1 MTSLDNTTYTY
12 RGFRLQALYVIY
24 KILTSHNKYLFQ
36 PEGAEDLAVYD
47 SRHNL
52 IEAIQVK
59 SGDSNLVLS
68 NFKNSFFERSI
79 QRLISNPGVKLS
91 IIKFG
96 PIGHELQSACNA
108 NGAER
113 RQVITKLFEDKSIT
127 SRKEELEHL
136 FDSIHAESVDE
147 TKILEEIINILKDSL
162 AGIDSNKAFELLNM
176 WIYIASETQ
185 QKIDR
190 SMLHEKIINIGNF
203 LTARKAYHDQWFTI
217 IQPLIDEI
225 SDGIDTV
232 VLEDG
237 YYQGE
242 AASFSHIQA
251 NFDVIRPKK
260 LEEIHRL
267 FSEKN
272 VLFIHGVSGQGKS
285 TLAFRY
291 LKDYYPDTWRF
302 QVKAVENRHEALK
315 SALAL
320 LEHTKALDTPI
331 IVYMDVSASNIG
343 WEELIKALS
352 KNKNI
357 KLLITLR
364 EEDWKQSKV
373 YGVEFSFNEL
383 ELQFDYEE
391 ARQIFD
397 ILFKRGLVKRHL
409 DFTEAWEEFGGNGP
423 LLEFVYL
430 VTQGG
435 LLQERL
441 QAQLS
446 QLISETLP
454 RDETIN
460 LLRAVA
466 IGTSYGARLSV
477 KEVVKQFKI
486 NPEKTLKRLE
496 SEYMLRLDDS
506 AQWIRAIHP
515 IRSEI
520 LKLLL
525 IDEGYAPWIGE
536 VQVVLPLLH
545 PRDIGLFL
553 LYAFLMHFEQ
563 RYELLKILDGFK
575 PNSWESA
582 EGVVRALIWLSVR
595 EFIEQRIDYI
605 REIHDTPEGN
615 FVLTL
620 GANIAQAGEDPWE
633 SILQFP
639 IMSEDQRQKCKEIVE
654 RLEIAHFEFDILKKW
669 LMNFSPIQEMPSS
682 NSAWSAL
689 ASISFWLWK
698 CGLNENITIELD
710 WSKIEYDPS
719 LSLQTI
725 GRVTTALYHAYPD
738 YFTLWTGLY
747 RIKSVE
753 RLQNEEYVC
762 ELEIQ
767 DEFVKAHFIALD
779 LRSEDTQ
786 KSDVSK
792 NIIHEKTMRVIDY
805 QQQLFPEKSR
815 YDTQGYGHLLF
826 GFLTHDDTTKHI
838 PKENLPL
845 QDLVAA
851 NAMFR
856 RIINNFFRP
865 DTWQEYVDGIIEIR
879 EEIMTQFEA
888 TISMTNQY
896 FRSKNNVDPLRNS
909 GKIKEWIVLA
919 ERLKEKHLLV
929 GSVVDPWGFSDE
941 HIQLNTSQEIKQE
954 IVFLASIRYAE
965 IHKKLGNYLSN
976 LGTFFT
982 QAATVFD
989 INGVIGKLS
998 SYEQSELKNKLKAVG
1013 IRTEDI
1019 EMSWLNFLDAKDNL
1033 FFLQK
1038 EFHALFGHIIDVE
1051 RLNSLECAEVKSINA
1066 LGQNWYFFINNPNI
1080 KSKNPHREF
1089 YNRFEERKKQLLS
1102 QLLQRS
1108 DNNETGVKCS
1118 VILEASDLSI
1128 EPYLWIKVEHDS
1140 ALNVWQGCFEIL
1152 LIVSEFVQQQTD
1164 FSKTV
1169 IQWYWSHI
1177 CFVPV
1182 CKGYCINGMYIS
1194 VRTMSMIHLDS
1205 NQEFNPLRHIPKKIS
1220 SDELKQL
1227 GVFLFESIET
1237 EMIQMFYD
1245 SVSKLMLY
1253 LQHLKEFK
1261 KCPDSS
1267 TETGKEMLQKY
1278 VSDINIL
1285 INEVFNEALKMLTD
1299 IQEMLSQYEESNP
1312 DEYISIISS
1321 LGEIGKSLYPDYL
1334 VENQESLTLD
1344 QIEIWGMTLQ
1354 SSIGVILSEILPST
1368 MDLLMKKEIL
1378 CVSENIKF

>member
-1 MTSLDNTTYTY
+1 MTSLDNASYTY
-12 RGFRLQALYVIY
+12 RGFRLQALYILY
-24 KILTSHNKYLFQ
+24 KIFTSPEKYVFQ

-79 QRLISNPGVKLS
+79 ERQISNPGVKLS

-96 PIGHELQSACNA
+96 PIGYELQSACNS
-108 NGAER
+108 NGDER
-113 RQVITKLFEDKSIT
+113 CQVITKLFEDKSIT

-136 FDSIHAESVDE
+136 FASIHAESVVE
-147 TKILEEIINILKDSL
+147 TKIVDEIVNRLKNSL
-162 AGIDSNKAFELLNM
+162 VGIDPNKALDLLNL
-176 WIYIASETQ
+176 WIYKASETQ
-185 QKIDR
+185 QKIDQ

-203 LTARKAYHDQWFTI
+203 LAARKAYHDQWFTI

-267 FSEKN
+267 FSEN
-272 VLFIHGVSGQGKS
+272 NILFIHGVSGQGKS

-291 LKDYYPDTWRF
+291 LKEYYPDTWRF
-302 QVKAVENRHEALK
+302 QIKAVENRHDALK

-320 LEHTKALDTPI
+320 LEHTKALDAPV
-331 IVYMDVSASNIG
+331 IVYMDVSASDMG
-343 WEELIKALS
+343 WEELIKALA

-373 YGVEFSFNEL
+373 HGVEFLFNEI

-391 ARQIFD
+391 ARQIFNV
-397 ILFKRGLVKRHL
+397 LFKRKLVRRHL
-409 DFTEAWEEFGGNGP
+409 DFTEAWEEFGGHGP

-441 QAQLS
+441 QAQLN
-446 QLISETLP
+446 QLISEILHG
-454 RDETIN
+454 DETIK

-466 IGTSYGARLSV
+466 ISTSYGARLSV
-477 KEVVKQFKI
+477 KEVMKQFKI

-496 SEYMLRLDDS
+496 SEYMLRLDVS
-506 AQWIRAIHP
+506 TQWISAIHP

-520 LKLLL
+520 LKDLL

-545 PRDIGLFL
+545 PDDIGLFL

-575 PNSWESA
+575 PNSWKSA
-582 EGVVRALIWLSVR
+582 EGIVRALIWLSVR
-595 EFIEQRIDYI
+595 EFIEQRVDYI

-639 IMSEDQRQKCKEIVE
+639 IMSEDQRQRCKEIVE
-654 RLEIAHFEFDILKKW
+654 RLEIAHFKFDILKKW

-682 NSAWSAL
+682 NAAWSAF
-689 ASISFWLWK
+689 ATYCFWLWK
-698 CGLNENITIELD
+698 CGLNENITIDLD
-710 WSKIEYDPS
+710 WSKLEYDPS

-725 GRVTTALYHAYPD
+725 GQVTTVLYYAYPD
-738 YFTLWTGLY
+738 YFTLWVELY
-747 RIKSVE
+747 RIKSIE
-753 RLQNEEYVC
+753 RLHKEENVC

-767 DEFVKAHFIALD
+767 DEFVKAHFISLD
-779 LRSEDTQ
+779 LRFEETQ
-786 KSDVSK
+786 KSDASQ
-792 NIIHEKTMRVIDY
+792 NIIHEKTMRIIDY
-805 QQQLFPEKSR
+805 LKQLFPEKSR

-826 GFLTHDDTTKHI
+826 DFLDHDDTTKHI

-845 QDLVAA
+845 HDLVAT

-865 DTWQEYVDGIIEIR
+865 DTWQEYVDDIIKIR

-896 FRSKNNVDPLRNS
+896 FKSKNNVDPLRNS
-909 GKIKEWIVLA
+909 GKIKEWIVLG

-941 HIQLNTSQEIKQE
+941 YTELKTSQNSREAT
-954 IVFLASIRYAE
+954 FSLASVRYAE
-965 IHKKLGNYLSN
+965 THKKLGNYLTN

-1013 IRTEDI
+1013 IRIEDI
-1019 EMSWLNFLDAKDNL
+1019 KMSWLNFLDAKDNL
-1033 FFLQK
+1033 FLLQK

-1118 VILEASDLSI
+1118 VILEASDLNI
-1128 EPYLWIKVEHDS
+1128 EPYLWIKVERDS
-1140 ALNVWQGCFEIL
+1140 ALNAWQGCFEIL
-1152 LIVSEFVQQQTD
+1152 LLVSEFVRQQTD

-1182 CKGYCINGMYIS
+1182 CRGYCINGMYIS

-1220 SDELKQL
+1220 TNELRQF
-1227 GVFLFESIET
+1227 GVFLFESMET
-1237 EMIQMFYD
+1237 EMIQMFND
-1245 SVSKLMLY
+1245 SVSKLMFY

-1261 KCPDSS
+1261 NCPDPS
-1267 TETGKEMLQKY
+1267 TDTGKEMFQKY
-1278 VSDINIL
+1278 VSDINML
-1285 INEVFNEALKMLTD
+1285 INEVFNEALKKLTD
-1299 IQEMLSQYEESNP
+1299 IQETLNQYEKSYP
-1312 DEYISIISS
+1312 DEYISIVSS
-1321 LGEIGKSLYPDYL
+1321 LGEICKALYPEYL
-1334 VENQESLTLD
+1334 IEKQESVILD
-1344 QIEIWGMTLQ
+1344 QIETWGIALQ
-1354 SSIGVILSEILPST
+1354 NSIGVILSEVLPMT
-1368 MDLLMKKEIL
+1368 MNLLMKK
-1378 CVSENIKF
+1378 

>member
-1 MTSLDNTTYTY
+1 MLTSLDNASYTY
-12 RGFRLQALYVIY
+12 RGFRLQALYILH
-24 KILTSHNKYLFQ
+24 KILTSPEKYVFQ

-47 SRHNL
+47 TRHNL

-79 QRLISNPGVKLS
+79 ERQISNPGVKLS

-96 PIGHELQSACNA
+96 PIGHELQSACNS
-108 NGAER
+108 NGDER

-136 FDSIHAESVDE
+136 FASIHAESVVE
-147 TKILEEIINILKDSL
+147 TKIVDEIVNRLKDSL
-162 AGIDSNKAFELLNM
+162 VGIDPNKALDLLNL

-185 QKIDR
+185 QKIDQ

-203 LTARKAYHDQWFTI
+203 LAARKAYHDQWFMI

-225 SDGIDTV
+225 SDGIDSV

-267 FSEKN
+267 FSENN

-302 QVKAVENRHEALK
+302 QIKAVENRHDALK

-320 LEHTKALDTPI
+320 LEHTKALDAPI
-331 IVYMDVSASNIG
+331 IVYMDVSASDIG
-343 WEELIKALS
+343 WEELIKALA

-373 YGVEFSFNEL
+373 SGVEFSFNEI
-383 ELQFDYEE
+383 ELQFDHEE
-391 ARQIFD
+391 ARQIFEV
-397 ILFKRGLVKRHL
+397 LFKRGLVKQHL

-435 LLQERL
+435 RLEERL
-441 QAQLS
+441 QAQLN

-454 RDETIN
+454 DDETIN

-496 SEYMLRLDDS
+496 SEYMLRLDVS
-506 AQWIRAIHP
+506 AKWISAVHP

-520 LKLLL
+520 LKHLL
-525 IDEGYAPWIGE
+525 IDEGYAPWIEE

-563 RYELLKILDGFK
+563 RYKLLKILDGFK
-575 PNSWESA
+575 PNSWEST
-582 EGVVRALIWLSVR
+582 EGVIRALIWLSVR
-595 EFIEQRIDYI
+595 EFIEQRVDYI

-654 RLEIAHFEFDILKKW
+654 RLEIAHFKFDILKKW
-669 LMNFSPIQEMPSS
+669 LENFSPIQNIPSS
-682 NSAWSAL
+682 NAAWSAF
-689 ASISFWLWK
+689 ASICFWLWK
-698 CGLNENITIELD
+698 CKLNEKITIEFD

-725 GRVTTALYHAYPD
+725 GQVTTALYHAYPD
-738 YFTLWTGLY
+738 YFTLWVELY
-747 RIKSVE
+747 RIKSIE
-753 RLQNEEYVC
+753 RLQNEENVC
-762 ELEIQ
+762 GLEIH
-767 DEFVKAHFIALD
+767 DEFVKAHFISLD
-779 LRSEDTQ
+779 LRVEETQ

-792 NIIHEKTMRVIDY
+792 NIIHEKTMRIIDY
-805 QQQLFPEKSR
+805 LQQLFPEKSR

-896 FRSKNNVDPLRNS
+896 FRSKNNVDPLRHS
-909 GKIKEWIVLA
+909 GKIKEWIVLG

-941 HIQLNTSQEIKQE
+941 YTELETSQETRE
-954 IVFLASIRYAE
+954 TTFSLASVRYAE
-965 IHKKLGNYLSN
+965 THKKLGNYLTN

-982 QAATVFD
+982 QVATVFD
-989 INGVIGKLS
+989 INGAIGKLS
-998 SYEQSELKNKLKAVG
+998 SKEQSENKNKLKDLG
-1013 IRTEDI
+1013 FSINDIR
-1019 EMSWLNFLDAKDNL
+1019 MSWLNFLDAKESL
-1033 FFLQK
+1033 YLLQK
-1038 EFHALFGHIIDVE
+1038 EFKTLFAHIVDTQ
-1051 RLNSLECAEVKSINA
+1051 RLNSLECAEVKAINA
-1066 LGQNWYFFINNPNI
+1066 LGQNWYFFINNSNI

-1089 YNRFEERKKQLLS
+1089 YNRFEERKKQFLS

-1118 VILEASDLSI
+1118 VILEANDLNLES
-1128 EPYLWIKVEHDS
+1128 YLWIKVEHDS
-1140 ALNVWQGCFEIL
+1140 ALNAWQGCFEVLL
-1152 LIVSEFVQQQTD
+1152 LISEFVQQQTD

-1194 VRTMSMIHLDS
+1194 VRTMNMIHFDS
-1205 NQEFNPLRHIPKKIS
+1205 NQEFNLLRHIPKKIS
-1220 SDELKQL
+1220 TNELRQL
-1227 GVFLFESIET
+1227 GVFLFESMET
-1237 EMIQMFYD
+1237 EMIQMFSD

-1261 KCPDSS
+1261 NCPGPS
-1267 TETGKEMLQKY
+1267 TDAGKEMFQKY
-1278 VSDINIL
+1278 VSDINML
-1285 INEVFNEALKMLTD
+1285 INEVFNEALKKLTD
-1299 IQEMLSQYEESNP
+1299 IQETLSQYEKSYP
-1312 DEYISIISS
+1312 DEYISIFSS
-1321 LGEIGKSLYPDYL
+1321 LCEICKALYPEYL

-1344 QIEIWGMTLQ
+1344 QMETWSMALQ
-1354 SSIGVILSEILPST
+1354 NSIGVILSEILPMT
-1368 MDLLMKKEIL
+1368 INLLMKKQE
-1378 CVSENIKF
+1378 

>member
-1 MTSLDNTTYTY
+1 MTSLDNASYTY
-12 RGFRLQALYVIY
+12 RGFRLQALYILY
-24 KILTSHNKYLFQ
+24 KIFTSPEKYVFQ

-47 SRHNL
+47 SQHNL

-68 NFKNSFFERSI
+68 NFKNSFFGRSI
-79 QRLISNPGVKLS
+79 ERQISNPGVKLS
-91 IIKFG
+91 IVKFG
-96 PIGHELQSACNA
+96 PIGNELQSACNS
-108 NGAER
+108 NGDER

-127 SRKEELEHL
+127 STKEELERL
-136 FDSIHAESVDE
+136 FESIHAESVVE
-147 TKILEEIINILKDSL
+147 TKIVDEIINKLKDSL
-162 AGIDSNKAFELLNM
+162 AGIDSNKALDLLNL
-176 WIYIASETQ
+176 WIYKASESQ
-185 QKIDR
+185 QKINQ

-267 FSEKN
+267 FLENN

-291 LKDYYPDTWRF
+291 LKEYYPDTWRF
-302 QVKAVENRHEALK
+302 QVKAVENRHDALK

-320 LEHTKALDTPI
+320 LEHTKALDEPV
-331 IVYMDVSASNIG
+331 IVYMDISASDMG
-343 WEELIKALS
+343 WEELIKALA

-373 YGVEFSFNEL
+373 HGVEFSFNEL
-383 ELQFDYEE
+383 ELQFDHEE

-446 QLISETLP
+446 QLISETLSG
-454 RDETIN
+454 DKTIN

-536 VQVVLPLLH
+536 VQVALPLLH

-582 EGVVRALIWLSVR
+582 EGVIRALIWLSVR
-595 EFIEQRIDYI
+595 EFIEQRVDYI

-615 FVLTL
+615 FVLTI

-633 SILQFP
+633 SILEFP

-654 RLEIAHFEFDILKKW
+654 RLEIAHFKFDILKKW
-669 LMNFSPIQEMPSS
+669 LMNFSPIQETPSS
-682 NSAWSAL
+682 NVTWSAF
-689 ASISFWLWK
+689 ATYCFWLWK

-710 WSKIEYDPS
+710 WSKIEYDAS

-738 YFTLWTGLY
+738 YFILWTGLY

-767 DEFVKAHFIALD
+767 DEFVKAHFISLD
-779 LRSEDTQ
+779 LRSEETQ
-786 KSDVSK
+786 KSDASQ
-792 NIIHEKTMRVIDY
+792 NIIHEKTMRIIDY
-805 QQQLFPEKSR
+805 LKQLFPEKSR
-815 YDTQGYGHLLF
+815 YETQGYGHLLF
-826 GFLTHDDTTKHI
+826 DFLEHDDTTKHI
-838 PKENLPL
+838 PKENLPF
-845 QDLVAA
+845 QNLVAT

-865 DTWQEYVDGIIEIR
+865 DTWQVYVDGIIKIR
-879 EEIMTQFEA
+879 EEIMIQFEE
-888 TISMTNQY
+888 TISMTDQY
-896 FRSKNNVDPLRNS
+896 FKNKNSVDPLRNS
-909 GKIKEWIVLA
+909 GKIKEWIVLG

-929 GSVVDPWGFSDE
+929 RNVVDPWGFSDE
-941 HIQLNTSQEIKQE
+941 YTQTEISQQQE
-954 IVFLASIRYAE
+954 QKIFLLASIRYVE
-965 IHKKLGNYLSN
+965 VHKKFGNYLTN

-1013 IRTEDI
+1013 IRIEDI
-1019 EMSWLNFLDAKDNL
+1019 KMSWLNFLDAKDNL

-1038 EFHALFGHIIDVE
+1038 EFHALFGHIIDAQQLK
-1051 RLNSLECAEVKSINA
+1051 RLECAEVKAINA
-1066 LGQNWYFFINNPNI
+1066 LGKNWYFFINNSNI

-1118 VILEASDLSI
+1118 VILEASDLNL

-1140 ALNVWQGCFEIL
+1140 ALITWQGCFEIL
-1152 LIVSEFVQQQTD
+1152 LIVSEFVRQQTD

-1169 IQWYWSHI
+1169 FQWYWSHI

-1220 SDELKQL
+1220 ADELRQL
-1227 GVFLFESIET
+1227 GVFPFESIET
-1237 EMIQMFYD
+1237 DMIQMFND

-1261 KCPDSS
+1261 KCPDPS

-1278 VSDINIL
+1278 VLDLNML
-1285 INEVFNEALKMLTD
+1285 INKVFNEALKMLTD
-1299 IQEMLSQYEESNP
+1299 IQETLSRHEESNP
-1312 DEYISIISS
+1312 DEYISIMSS
-1321 LGEIGKSLYPDYL
+1321 LGDIWKALYPEYL
-1334 VENQESLTLD
+1334 VENQASVTLD
-1344 QIEIWGMTLQ
+1344 QIETWGVNLQ
-1354 SSIGVILSEILPST
+1354 NSISVILSEILPVT
-1368 MDLLMKKEIL
+1368 MNMLIKK
-1378 CVSENIKF
+1378 